1 MPNEGRRLVM
11 QSAAFDRGEMIE
23 KLKLEIA
30 MVERGGYNPSVHN
43 PRSEPRIFRD
53 SITCLN
59 VGLDQKKEPC
69 SQCFLIQFVPK
80 EYWDKE
86 EPCHYIPLN
95 SRGDTVASL
104 QNDPDRLQ
112 VALLGWLY
120 TTLARLQTEVVQE
133 RQQG

>member
-1 MPNEGRRLVM
+1 MVM
-11 QSAAFDRGEMIE
+11 ASTFDKREMIE

-30 MVERGGYNPSVHN
+30 MVERGGYNPSVHD
-43 PRSEPRIFRD
+43 PRTDPRIFRD

-69 SQCFLIQFVPK
+69 SECFLIQFVPS
-80 EYWDKE
+80 EHVDKE

-104 QNDPDRLQ
+104 ENDPDRLQ
-112 VALLGWLY
+112 AALLGWLY
-120 TTLARLQTEVVQE
+120 TTLARLETEVARE
-133 RQQG
+133 E